1 MILVTIG
8 TNEQP
13 FDRVVRAAAA
23 LEVEEDVVVQYG
35 SSRAV
40 APREGWIEFLP
51 FDELAALAREAR
63 VVVCHAGVG
72 SIMMARRCGHRPIVV
87 PRRYRLQEAVDDHQ
101 VGLAR
106 QLAQSGL
113 VTLVE
118 DVDSLAVAIRSS
130 GESARPGGV
139 AGLPG
144 PDALAADLLN
154 RIGGSASRR
163 PARIRTLS
171 FRSRR
176 ERATRT

>member
-1 MILVTIG
+1 VILVTIG

-23 LEVEEDVVVQYG
+23 LDVDEQLIVQYG

-40 APREGWIEFLP
+40 APREGWVEFLP

-87 PRRYRLQEAVDDHQ
+87 PRRYSLQEAVDDHQ
-101 VGLAR
+101 VGLSR
-106 QLAQSGL
+106 QLARSGL

-118 DVDSLAVAIRSS
+118 DVETLADAIRSS
-130 GESARPGGV
+130 GSSATAGGV

-144 PDALAADLLN
+144 ADALAADLLS
-154 RIGGSASRR
+154 RIVPSAPKRLRR
-163 PARIRTLS
+163 ARV
-171 FRSRR
+171 RSLR
-176 ERATRT
+176 ERTTRT